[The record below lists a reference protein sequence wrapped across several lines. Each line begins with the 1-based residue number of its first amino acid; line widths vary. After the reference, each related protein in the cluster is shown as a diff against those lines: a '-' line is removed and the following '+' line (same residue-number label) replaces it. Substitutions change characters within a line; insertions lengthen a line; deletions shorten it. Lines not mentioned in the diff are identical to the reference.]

1 MNTAEIQLV
10 QEFDM
15 AVHVGGVS
23 LAVSVFPKPGGS
35 SFLVFRMV
43 LKIILQLLFPSQFLF
58 PIRKDKFFF
67 VNYLPTRQYM

>member
-23 LAVSVFPKPGGS
+23 LAVLDLEFRYSPNQGEAVF
-35 SFLVFRMV
+35 
-43 LKIILQLLFPSQFLF
+43 
-58 PIRKDKFFF
+58 
-67 VNYLPTRQYM
+67 